1 MTGRAVHA
9 ATAAATA
16 AAASAPRGASES
28 PAIGALFYVGVSRR
42 MALAVVLLVVA
53 AVAIAR
59 SVVFML
65 PGVRFDADQAV
76 VGLMAKHISEGRAF
90 PVFFYGQSYLLALEA
105 YLAAPLM
112 WLLGPTE
119 VALKLPAL
127 AVNLTAILL
136 LVWLA
141 SRDLGLRPWL
151 AAVCVL
157 PLTLPPLVPT
167 SRLIDAGGHGWPLGY
182 ARRPLGDPA
191 ATVGVRLR
199 SSPWPWPTAS

>member
-1 MTGRAVHA
+1 M
-9 ATAAATA
+9 
-16 AAASAPRGASES
+16 
-28 PAIGALFYVGVSRR
+28 
-42 MALAVVLLVVA
+42 VLLVVA

-127 AVNLTAILL
+127 AVNLTAMLL

-141 SRDLGLRPWL
+141 T
-151 AAVCVL
+151 A
-157 PLTLPPLVPT
+157 T
-167 SRLIDAGGHGWPLGY
+167 SGCRRGW
-182 ARRPLGDPA
+182 RR
-191 ATVGVRLR
+191 
-199 SSPWPWPTAS
+199 SASCR

>member
-1 MTGRAVHA
+1 M
-9 ATAAATA
+9 
-16 AAASAPRGASES
+16 
-28 PAIGALFYVGVSRR
+28 
-42 MALAVVLLVVA
+42 VLIVVA

-59 SVVFML
+59 SVVFMM

-105 YLAAPLM
+105 YMAAPLM

-119 VALKLPAL
+119 GALKLPAL

-141 SRDLGLRPWL
+141 CRDLGLRPWL

-157 PLTLPPLVPT
+157 PLTLPPVVPA
-167 SRLIDAGGHGWPLGY
+167 SRLIDAGGHGWPLCY
-182 ARRPLGDPA
+182 AVVLWATRRHRSAATPAPPA
-191 ATVGVRLR
+191 A
-199 SSPWPWPTAS
+199 A